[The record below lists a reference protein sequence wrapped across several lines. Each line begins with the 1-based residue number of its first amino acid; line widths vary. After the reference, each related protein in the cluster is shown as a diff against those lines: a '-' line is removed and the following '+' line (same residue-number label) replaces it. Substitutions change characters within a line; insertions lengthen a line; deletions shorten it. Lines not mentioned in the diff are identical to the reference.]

1 MDLICKINFTFLKH
15 TLIYTRTL
23 HIHGT
28 ITSSTSS
35 LSTPLI
41 TKAN

>member
-23 HIHGT
+23 HIHGS
-28 ITSSTSS
+28 ITSLTNSP
-35 LSTPLI
+35 STPLT
-41 TKAN
+41 TKTN